1 LGALRQVLLASA
13 RLGPLVMVF
22 EDVHWADRASV
33 ATLTKLLPVVDE
45 APLLMLCTSRVE
57 RSGPGWELVTE
68 LRRRFGESLVDLRLG
83 SLSEDD
89 SRRLVQALLEVEAP
103 PEGLVELVVAR
114 SEGNPLFVEEILHSL
129 VERRLLS
136 GSPEGWTLSGG
147 VADLDIPDSIHG
159 LLLAR
164 IDRLPEGARDV
175 LKVAAVI
182 GRQFPVRVLDVVL
195 ERLGLV
201 GGRAELGVLEGAG
214 LIDVASVEPLL
225 EYAFRH
231 PLLHEAA
238 YRSLLRQQRRRL
250 HRVVGEAMAD
260 AFGDRGGELAAVLGA
275 HFEQAGD
282 QDRAVHYFVIA
293 GAHSLQRL
301 ANREALS
308 FYERA
313 AAAVPAQPLAPEDV
327 DRLLTLLLG
336 LGRAQQ
342 RTGSSDEARATFT
355 RAAELARAHDRAERL
370 AEATVGRAEAW
381 LVWDTEGQLIAPLEE
396 ALERLPDD
404 PSPLRARVLAR
415 LAQALYAQGSGQ
427 RRQRLIGEAEEVARR
442 SGDDAALAEVLLAK
456 RPLLGP
462 DDLDE
467 RLEVDEELIAIGER
481 TGDLRR
487 AADGHGWRLV
497 DVLERGEIDEADREL
512 ERYAEIADEL
522 DEPLYRRDTFM
533 WHAMRALLAGQY
545 MEAEPLMQEARRVGE
560 EAGDPSAEIIFLQ
573 QRWSIL
579 MERGRPEELRGLF
592 EELPPWAGEHPGW
605 TAGIALLLVRLGSLG
620 EGRELFERLARR
632 GFANLPRDVIWLD
645 IVSTISEVCTVLGDS
660 ERAGILYPLLLPYR
674 DRHNV
679 SDRAIICMG
688 SIERQLGLLG
698 TTMARWEDATGH
710 FEAALVRNQA
720 LGSPPLVAWTRADY
734 ASALTR
740 RRGSGDLERAAEL
753 SRQAAT
759 TARELGMTRLLA
771 QLEPA

>member
-45 APLLMLCTSRVE
+45 APLLMLFTSRSE
-57 RSGPGWELVTE
+57 RSGPGWELVTD
-68 LRRRFGESLVDLRLG
+68 LRRHFGESLVDLRLG

-147 VADLDIPDSIHG
+147 VADVDIPDSIHG

-164 IDRLPEGARDV
+164 IDRLPEGARDA

-195 ERLGLV
+195 GRVGLA

-250 HRVVGEAMAD
+250 HGVVGEVIAE
-260 AFGDRGGELAAVLGA
+260 AFGDRGGELAAVLAA

-282 QDRAVHYFVIA
+282 PDRAVDYFITA

-313 AAAVPAQPLAPEDV
+313 AAAVPAEPLAPEDV
-327 DRLLTLLLG
+327 DRRLTLLLG

-370 AEATVGRAEAW
+370 AEATLGHAEAW
-381 LVWDTEGQLIAPLEE
+381 LVWDTEGQLIGPLEE
-396 ALERLPDD
+396 ALERLPEHS
-404 PSPLRARVLAR
+404 SPLRARVLAR
-415 LAQALYAQGSGQ
+415 LAQALYAQGSEQ
-427 RRQRLIGEAEEVARR
+427 RRQWLMREAEEVARR
-442 SGDDAALAEVLLAK
+442 SGDDVALAEVLLAK

-462 DDLDE
+462 DDLEE
-467 RLEVDEELIAIGER
+467 RLSIDEELIAIGER

-487 AADGHGWRLV
+487 AADGHGWRLI
-497 DVLERGEIDEADREL
+497 DVLEQGDVDEVEREL
-512 ERYAEIADEL
+512 ERYAQLADQL
-522 DEPLYRRDTFM
+522 DEPLYRRDKLV
-533 WHAMRALLAGQY
+533 WRAMRALMLGRYGEANQL
-545 MEAEPLMQEARRVGE
+545 MEQARRIGE
-560 EAGDPSAEIIFLQ
+560 AAGDPGTKVIFIEQ
-573 QRWSIL
+573 QWPVL
-579 MERGRPEELRGLF
+579 VDRGSDEDLL
-592 EELPPWAGEHPGW
+592 
-605 TAGIALLLVRLGSLG
+605 ALLEETRRRAEEHHAWVAGLAFLLATLGRLA
-620 EGRELFERLARR
+620 EGREVFKRLARHD
-632 GFANLPRDVIWLD
+632 FEDMPRDAVWLET
-645 IVSTISEVCTVLGDS
+645 IVLHAEVCAALGDT
-660 ERAGILYPLLLPYR
+660 EQARILYRLIYPYR
-674 DRHNV
+674 ERCIV
-679 SDRAIICMG
+679 ADRALFCLG
-688 SIERQLGLLG
+688 SVERWMGLLA
-698 TTMARWEDATGH
+698 TAMARWQDATAH
-710 FEAALVRNQA
+710 FEAAVAYNQA
-720 LGSPPLVAWTRADY
+720 LGSPPLVARTRADY
-734 ASALTR
+734 ASMLTR
-740 RRGSGDLERAAEL
+740 QDQPGDAERAAEL
-753 SRQAAT
+753 RRQAGT

-771 QLEPA
+771 ELETA